1 MGNADL
7 AHHFAGRRVLVTGG
21 LGFIGS
27 NLARRLVRLGAQ
39 VVLVDAMIPH
49 HGGNYFNVDDV
60 RDRLTIVEAD
70 ICDQPRLSSL
80 VREQDLVFNLAG
92 QVAHIDSMND
102 PFMDL
107 EINCRAQLA
116 LMEACRWHNPTVK
129 VVYASTRQVYGRPEY
144 VPADEHHPTRPTDV
158 NGINKIAGE
167 RYHILY
173 HEVYGIRAAALRL
186 TNTYGPR
193 QALRLGPRQAFIPY
207 WLRLAIED
215 QEIEVWGDG
224 RQLRDLTY
232 VDDVV
237 EAFLLAAASDAADG
251 EVFNVGG
258 QQPISLRDLAELIV
272 RVAGSGRVVYRA
284 FPDERKRIDVGS
296 VYLES
301 GKIARALGWQ
311 PRVDVAE
318 GVRRTIAYFR
328 EYRAQYLPTDAAQP

>member
-1 MGNADL
+1 MSPMDRHDL
-7 AHHFAGRRVLVTGG
+7 AGPRVLVTGG

-27 NLARRLVRLGAQ
+27 NLARRLVSLGVQ
-39 VVLVDAMIPH
+39 VTLVDAMIPD
-49 HGGNYFNVDDV
+49 HGGNYFNVDDI
-60 RDRLTIVEAD
+60 RDQLTIAEAD
-70 ICDQPRLSSL
+70 IRDQPRMSSL
-80 VREQDLVFNLAG
+80 VRDQDVIFNLAG
-92 QVAHIDSMND
+92 QVGHIDSMND
-102 PFMDL
+102 PFTDL

-116 LMEACRWHNPTVK
+116 LVEACRWHNPSVK

-144 VPADEHHPTRPTDV
+144 VPSDERHPTRPTDV
-158 NGINKIAGE
+158 NGINKLAGE

-173 HEVYGIRAAALRL
+173 HEIYGIRATALRL

-193 QALRLGPRQAFIPY
+193 QALGLGPRQALIPY

-224 RQLRDLTY
+224 RQLRDLTH

-237 EAFLLAAASDAADG
+237 EAFLLAATSDAADG

-258 QQPISLRDLAELIV
+258 QQPISLRDLAELITQV
-272 RVAGSGRVVYRA
+272 AGTGRVAYSE

-301 GKIARALGWQ
+301 GKIVRALGWHPQ
-311 PRVDVAE
+311 VDLDD
-318 GVRRTIAYFR
+318 GLRRTIAYFR
-328 EYRAQYLPTDAAQP
+328 EYQDQYW

>member
-70 ICDQPRLSSL
+70 IRDQPRLSSL

-167 RYHILY
+167 RYHNPLPRGLRHSRCCASADEY
-173 HEVYGIRAAALRL
+173 LRAAAGAPARTAAGFLFPTGCGSPSRIRRSRSGA
-186 TNTYGPR
+186 T
-193 QALRLGPRQAFIPY
+193 
-207 WLRLAIED
+207 
-215 QEIEVWGDG
+215 
-224 RQLRDLTY
+224 
-232 VDDVV
+232 VV
-237 EAFLLAAASDAADG
+237 SCA
-251 EVFNVGG
+251 
-258 QQPISLRDLAELIV
+258 
-272 RVAGSGRVVYRA
+272 
-284 FPDERKRIDVGS
+284 
-296 VYLES
+296 
-301 GKIARALGWQ
+301 
-311 PRVDVAE
+311 
-318 GVRRTIAYFR
+318 T
-328 EYRAQYLPTDAAQP
+328 